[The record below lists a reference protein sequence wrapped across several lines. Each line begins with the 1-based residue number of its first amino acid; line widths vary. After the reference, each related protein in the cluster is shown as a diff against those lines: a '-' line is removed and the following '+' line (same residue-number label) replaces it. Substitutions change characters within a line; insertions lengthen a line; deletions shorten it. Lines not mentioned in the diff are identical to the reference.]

1 MTCAYLYGQY
11 FVEDHKKVIIRLRI
25 TAQERVVEKRE
36 FISDSRRWFVSVEKG
51 EETWLCKIIYTEV
64 HFEKINAPPVPLS
77 QAAIF
82 SEDLPS
88 R

>member
-36 FISDSRRWFVSVEKG
+36 FISDSRR
-51 EETWLCKIIYTEV
+51 
-64 HFEKINAPPVPLS
+64 
-77 QAAIF
+77 
-82 SEDLPS
+82 
-88 R
+88 